1 MTDIPMQAI
10 RRVLDYLHDERK
22 HFESNPSDDHIYRS
36 IKVVEEWIASG
47 ERFRGGRNRG
57 PRCS

>member
-1 MTDIPMQAI
+1 VTDIPMQAI

-47 ERFRGGRNRG
+47 ERKK
-57 PRCS
+57 